1 MLYAIMQVYPN
12 TDVVGMVD
20 LVLASAS
27 PRRQE
32 ILRDLGLEF
41 SCRPQAIDE
50 TPHSGEKPLA
60 LVQRLALEKARSAL
74 ASLSDADHSLV
85 LGSDTIVVCDER
97 ILGKP
102 ADREDALAMLGLL
115 AGRTHQV
122 ITAVAVINHVREL
135 IDLSQTQVSFRSL
148 SHEEILAYWQTGE
161 PLDKAG
167 AYAIQGLGGMF
178 ISSISGSY
186 SGVVG
191 LPVYETV
198 NLLAQFGLDAEYLLN
213 KQQ

>member
-1 MLYAIMQVYPN
+1 MLYAIMQVYLN
-12 TDVVGMVD
+12 NDVLGMVD
-20 LVLASAS
+20 LILASAS

-32 ILRDLGLEF
+32 ILRELGLAF

-50 TPHSGEKPLA
+50 TPHSGENPLA

-74 ASLSDADHSLV
+74 ASLSDTDHSLV
-85 LGSDTIVVCDER
+85 LGSDTIVVCDGR

-102 ADREDALAMLGLL
+102 ADREDALAMLSLL
-115 AGRTHQV
+115 AGKTHQV
-122 ITAVAVINHVREL
+122 ITAVAVINQAREL
-135 IDLSQTQVSFRSL
+135 IDFSQTEVCFRSL
-148 SHEEILAYWQTGE
+148 SHEEMLAYWQTGE

-167 AYAIQGLGGMF
+167 AYAIQGFGGMF

-191 LPVYETV
+191 LPVFETV
-198 NLLAQFGLDAEYLLN
+198 NLLAQFGLDAEYLLH